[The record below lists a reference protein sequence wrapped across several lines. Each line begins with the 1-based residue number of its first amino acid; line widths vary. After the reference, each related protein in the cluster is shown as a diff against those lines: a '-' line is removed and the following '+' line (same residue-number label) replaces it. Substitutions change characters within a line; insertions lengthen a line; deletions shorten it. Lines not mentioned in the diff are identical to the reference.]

1 METPGTFQPSLPWRA
16 GGQRTVI
23 FGCLS
28 FLLVGFSSFLCSP
41 PQILALRYLSSGLT
55 RGAGVSRL
63 GKLGCSPQRNV
74 SGQEG
79 WCRKATPKGAQGS
92 GHSSSLALLTPIH
105 LCQCGWTQLIS
116 TPPSPSPPLR
126 AHCRESQALWILVA
140 RADGGHRGKPQT
152 GQFSPTSLDPL
163 LMGADAAW

>member
-1 METPGTFQPSLPWRA
+1 MQILDPTTSR
-16 GGQRTVI
+16 
-23 FGCLS
+23 
-28 FLLVGFSSFLCSP
+28 P

-63 GKLGCSPQRNV
+63 GNVGCSPQRNV

-105 LCQCGWTQLIS
+105 LCHCGWTQLKLSLHLLHLSGIIAEKAKLS
-116 TPPSPSPPLR
+116 GHFLPRQMKTPDTEENPRQTNLPQPPWIYFSWELMLLAR
-126 AHCRESQALWILVA
+126 SCSDVCRVA
-140 RADGGHRGKPQT
+140 
-152 GQFSPTSLDPL
+152 
-163 LMGADAAW
+163 